1 MNFKILYATSSHT
14 IYSIL
19 LVLLSVLAYIGA
31 YLYMSN
37 LISSPIF
44 NTFNIN
50 MHNINSYAISLILM
64 IICLL
69 LDYGINKLLEIYG
82 FMINPREID
91 PEKYENSH
99 KLNTDEL
106 EKSFNLNSMSNNSNL
121 NEISLDMNARSEA
134 AYLIN
139 SPRVSVST
147 TKSKKFIE

>member
-1 MNFKILYATSSHT
+1 
-14 IYSIL
+14 
-19 LVLLSVLAYIGA
+19 
-31 YLYMSN
+31 
-37 LISSPIF
+37 
-44 NTFNIN
+44 